1 MSVPPDPF
9 FSGSSNHQTAGS
21 VAGGSSS
28 SLHNHPPP
36 TTIRQTSYRR
46 GLTTPVSTTSVSR
59 PASRQSSVSSN
70 TSLASPSGP
79 SYFTHSNQRT
89 RAITNS
95 NSPRLTPLVQASGN
109 NVGPGGSSRLARH
122 SPSLSSS
129 TLGSPISSSGGSSSQ
144 LTSLVYTQ
152 LNILLST
159 LRESNFI
166 TQAEK
171 IRRLVDDSGMEIFA
185 TYFRRL
191 LQGNASTVF
200 PGLARVPPTS
210 ADSAGSYQMLVQEVQ
225 KISSDPVQAVQ
236 IAEALNT
243 SDGELFR
250 DFDLESFIDHFR
262 LDPILRVALASA
274 CRVVSKQDIVTKA
287 GQEDS
292 LSIVLA
298 SIIERL
304 SKDQPRTLGEQHYEN
319 LKYAVR
325 VRYRTLNTRMP
336 PALESVLFLTDLLDS
351 QDSRLAKHVQRVGPR
366 GTTTLEA
373 CSEMLASIET
383 RDISYL
389 QIANALLFMVLS
401 VERDA
406 YNPTVFV
413 SGVRQHRAGA
423 QLDWTDVVQGFD
435 RDQLRITK
443 KQFLALYDAL
453 RPLAIEYA
461 NFDIQILWG
470 GRWQNEETQLSF
482 AVAFLSTTPDEL
494 DVTQVPRLRQAFSL
508 ADYED
513 APDSIRSFAAEA
525 VKHPLVSRDA
535 TEALFTIIFR
545 SPEAYNFAQV
555 LGIPDTLINPNMT
568 MFVCAASAVAKPW
581 APLQDQALKQL
592 FYPFVLKQHHNYDFV
607 MHSLWMHDK
616 TWVAGRLVEFY
627 QTDSLLLSVIYEH
640 AVEHHWLEL
649 LLTIQSSFVV
659 DLAAYA
665 HGKEDVD
672 LREWAQPNIASM
684 GAMNFAR
691 AIVDFL
697 RAKMDD
703 EANAQRN
710 GTRTTTMLELR
721 TVHGFLVGLAQ
732 ELLTD
737 DDLGPIYRQCLQTYP
752 RLFNYGEDAQCDSL
766 LDAASG
772 EMYKHALS
780 QSAGHEMEVHYK
792 AMYSGETSPDQ
803 VVSQL
808 KQLKESHDP
817 DDQELFAAMLSGLFE
832 EYSCFG
838 EYPNEA
844 LATTA
849 VLFGGLIRFNVI
861 SQVAESAAI
870 YMIFQAVSVV
880 EADDPSQDS
889 MYRFGLQAMIHML
902 ARLKEW
908 PLLAERILSIPTLRG
923 TQAIEAA
930 ETVLKELDHE
940 QGGLNGTVNGLTNGA
955 LDDEYPVDAPIPPFS
970 SVNVDPPLRPDVYE
984 DPDDDVT
991 EKITFVLNN
1000 VSKRNLEEKFKDL
1013 DGALEDRHHQWFAHY
1028 LVEELAKSQPN
1039 FQSLYLQILQAFNQQ
1054 ILWAEVLR
1062 ETYVSCA
1069 RMLNAQ
1075 STLDSSMERT
1085 NLKNLAGWLGSLTLA
1100 RNQPILHRNLSFK
1113 ELLIEGHDTSRLVV
1127 AIPFTCK
1134 ALIHAASSKVFKP
1147 PNPWLMELLGILSE
1161 LYHCFDLR
1169 LNLKFEIEVLCKDLS
1184 LDIAEIEPLDI
1195 IRTRPLLEQS
1205 NMLQQYLPDGGPDG
1219 FSDMHIMGLSKRA
1232 PSERFSPTAVIE
1244 ALPDL
1249 GNVLQV
1255 PPPANGSVTQDQLRT
1270 IFVNAAQ
1277 QAIYEIIAPVVERS
1291 VTIAAIST
1299 SELIQKDFATEPDVE
1314 KVQNSSHQVVRALS
1328 GSLALVTCK
1337 EPLRMSIMNNIRIL
1351 ASRTLPEQL
1360 PEGQI
1365 LMFVNDNIDTVCSLV
1380 ERAAEEHSM
1389 AEIDAQLAQ
1398 SIAERK
1404 AHNEQR
1410 PNESFNNPPVTR
1422 WAQLIPDPYKQDPN
1436 HGNASGLNRQ
1446 QLSLYEE
1453 FGRQARITPATH
1465 AATTSVD
1472 ASRQIS
1478 DVLSD
1483 TYLPSLPTPAETPA
1497 LLRQT
1502 PQQHRIQ
1509 VMQQSQRPHINGYV
1523 DTPNIGQRTLE
1534 LMQDLQLAAR
1544 EAPEEHVTEI
1554 GENTAVR
1561 RIFEQ
1566 LVALIQSTAQKDGL
1580 AVAAG
1585 HQCLMLIYGE
1595 VQKQL
1600 EVEVFVKLLSS
1611 MCQISLPAGR
1621 NMTLFLS
1628 NSADDKFF
1636 NATAA
1641 IALIGDNLMAI
1652 EHVDMEAAKA
1662 LKARRPA
1669 VLSFLKDMF
1678 EEILFGETPFA
1689 TRAEFVFTAEALA
1702 QWLAEDSELGAAREL
1717 LDRLRETN
1725 TIENG
1730 MPSSPSDDK
1739 RDQMEYIFEQW
1750 VVLQRRETSE
1760 RTYAAFV
1767 RQLDELRIIADPND
1781 AAQFYRTAID
1791 MSYISFERLSGPPY
1805 PAQDAAY
1812 IDIDAFAKLV
1822 MTLTLHQSSVENAK
1836 SSRAKTLEGV
1846 LRLVVLTLNDH
1857 QNKQGIRF
1865 NGRMYFRFFSA
1876 LICELHALRGHWSN
1890 HEEREIY
1897 GVLAVVLEILQP
1909 RLFPSF
1915 AYSWLA
1921 LIGHRLLVQA
1931 FLSSNGRSNGGWTVY
1946 TKLVNLLFF
1955 NLADLLTT
1963 ADSPPV
1969 TQDFYRGV
1977 LRFTLMLHHDFPDYV
1992 VENHVQLNSSVP
2004 PACGQLNNIIN
2015 STVPRAAMNEQPDPF
2030 TPGLKT
2036 NRLEQ
2041 VRQAPAVATD
2051 LDDLLREGGIKE
2063 AITQV
2068 LGATSLGNEEYT
2080 TISDALESLADRT
2093 KSITIN
2099 ALIVHIGMHA
2109 TTQSSVFSSA
2119 AAPAKLIERLL
2130 SENDGATRCQIIG
2143 AMMNQVRYVNAHTHY
2158 FSTAIQHIFTTAG
2171 EDLQQQMMR
2180 ILVGRLMVPRPHPW
2194 GIIVMVLEL
2203 IKNPAYDIWAFP
2215 WMETA
2220 SQVKN
2225 MLVSLVHSQERMP
2238 RSPLGAM

>member
-1 MSVPPDPF
+1 M
-9 FSGSSNHQTAGS
+9 
-21 VAGGSSS
+21 
-28 SLHNHPPP
+28 
-36 TTIRQTSYRR
+36 
-46 GLTTPVSTTSVSR
+46 
-59 PASRQSSVSSN
+59 
-70 TSLASPSGP
+70 
-79 SYFTHSNQRT
+79 
-89 RAITNS
+89 
-95 NSPRLTPLVQASGN
+95 
-109 NVGPGGSSRLARH
+109 
-122 SPSLSSS
+122 
-129 TLGSPISSSGGSSSQ
+129 
-144 LTSLVYTQ
+144 
-152 LNILLST
+152 
-159 LRESNFI
+159 
-166 TQAEK
+166 
-171 IRRLVDDSGMEIFA
+171 
-185 TYFRRL
+185 
-191 LQGNASTVF
+191 
-200 PGLARVPPTS
+200 
-210 ADSAGSYQMLVQEVQ
+210 
-225 KISSDPVQAVQ
+225 
-236 IAEALNT
+236 
-243 SDGELFR
+243 
-250 DFDLESFIDHFR
+250 
-262 LDPILRVALASA
+262 
-274 CRVVSKQDIVTKA
+274 
-287 GQEDS
+287 
-292 LSIVLA
+292 
-298 SIIERL
+298 
-304 SKDQPRTLGEQHYEN
+304 
-319 LKYAVR
+319 
-325 VRYRTLNTRMP
+325 
-336 PALESVLFLTDLLDS
+336 FLTELLDS
-351 QDSRLAKHVQRVGPR
+351 QDSRLAKHVQRIGPR
-366 GTTTLEA
+366 GT
-373 CSEMLASIET
+373 ASIEACTEMLGGVET
-383 RDISYL
+383 RDVSYL
-389 QIANALLFMVLS
+389 QVANALLFLVLTGDG
-401 VERDA
+401 DA
-406 YNPTVFV
+406 YDPSCFV
-413 SGVRQHRAGA
+413 LGVRQHRAGA

-435 RDQLRITK
+435 REQLRITK
-443 KQFLALYDAL
+443 KQFLGLYNAL

-461 NFDIQILWG
+461 NFDIQIMWG
-470 GRWQNEETQLSF
+470 GHWQYTETQLSF
-482 AVAFLSTTPDEL
+482 AVAFLSTTPEEL
-494 DVTQVPRLRQAFSL
+494 DVTQVPKLRQAFSL
-508 ADYED
+508 VDYED
-513 APDSIRSFAAEA
+513 APESIKSFAAEA

-568 MFVCAASAVAKPW
+568 MFVCAASAVPKPW

-592 FYPFVLKQHHNYDFV
+592 FYPFVLKQHDNHEFV

-640 AVEHHWLEL
+640 AVEHQWLSL

-665 HGKEDVD
+665 HGKETVD
-672 LREWAQPNIASM
+672 LREWAQPNIVNM
-684 GAMNFAR
+684 GPMNFAR

-703 EANAQRN
+703 ETNAQRD
-710 GTRTTTMLELR
+710 GARTTTMLGLK
-721 TVHGFLVGLAQ
+721 TVHTCLVSLAA
-732 ELLTD
+732 ELLGD

-752 RLFNYGEDAQCDSL
+752 RLFNYGEDAQRDTLLEAARGENHKHSL
-766 LDAASG
+766 S
-772 EMYKHALS
+772 ET
-780 QSAGHEMEVHYK
+780 AGHEMEEHYK

-808 KQLKESHDP
+808 KQLKESDDP
-817 DDQELFAAMLSGLFE
+817 ADQELFAAMLSGLFE

-861 SQVAESAAI
+861 SQVAEQAAI
-870 YMIFQAVSVV
+870 FMIFQAVSVV
-880 EADDPSQDS
+880 EGDDPTQDP

-908 PLLAERILSIPTLRG
+908 PHLAERILTIPTLRG

-940 QGGLNGTVNGLTNGA
+940 QGSLNGAGVNGLTNGV
-955 LDDEYPVDAPIPPFS
+955 LDDEYPVDSPIPPFS
-970 SVNVDPPLRPDVYE
+970 SVNVDPPLRAAIYE
-984 DPDDDVT
+984 DPDDEVT
-991 EKITFVLNN
+991 ERITFVLNN

-1013 DGALEDRHHQWFAHY
+1013 EGALEERHHQWFAHY

-1039 FQSLYLQILQAFNQQ
+1039 FQGLYLQILEAFDQQ
-1054 ILWAEVLR
+1054 VLWAEVLR
-1062 ETYVSCA
+1062 ETYVSCS

-1075 STLDSSMERT
+1075 ATMDSSMERT

-1113 ELLIEGHDTSRLVV
+1113 ELLIEGHDTSRLLV

-1134 ALIHAASSKVFKP
+1134 ALIHARNSKIFGP
-1147 PNPWLMELLGILSE
+1147 PNPWLMELLGLMSE

-1184 LDIAEIEPLDI
+1184 MDIAEIEPLDI
-1195 IRTRPLLEQS
+1195 IRTRPLLDQS
-1205 NMLQQYLPDGGPDG
+1205 NMLQQYVPDGGADG

-1232 PSERFSPTAVIE
+1232 PSERFSPNAVID

-1255 PPPANGSVTQDQLRT
+1255 PPPASGSVTQDQMRT
-1270 IFVNAAQ
+1270 IFVTAAQ

-1299 SELIQKDFATEPDVE
+1299 SELIQKDFATEPDIE

-1351 ASRTLPEQL
+1351 AARTLPEQL

-1398 SIAERK
+1398 PIAERK

-1410 PNESFNNPPVTR
+1410 PNESFNSPPVTR

-1436 HGNASGLNRQ
+1436 NGNASGLNRQ

-1453 FGRQARITPATH
+1453 FGRQARTTPATH
-1465 AATTSVD
+1465 AVTTSID
-1472 ASRQIS
+1472 ATRQIS

-1483 TYLPSLPTPAETPA
+1483 SYLPNLPTPAEAPA
-1497 LLRQT
+1497 LPRQT
-1502 PQQHRIQ
+1502 PQQQRMQI
-1509 VMQQSQRPHINGYV
+1509 MQQPQGQQINGYV

-1566 LVALIQSTAQKDGL
+1566 LVALIQSTHQKDGL

-1600 EVEVFVKLLSS
+1600 EIEVFVKLLSS
-1611 MCQISLPAGR
+1611 MCQMSLPAGR

-1628 NSADDKFF
+1628 NSTDDKFF

-1641 IALIGDNLMAI
+1641 IALISDNLMAI

-1662 LKARRPA
+1662 IKARRPA
-1669 VLSFLKDMF
+1669 VLGFLKDIF
-1678 EEILFGETPFA
+1678 EEIILGENPFA
-1689 TRAEFVFTAEALA
+1689 TRAEFIFTAEALA
-1702 QWLAEDSELGAAREL
+1702 QWLAEEPDLEAARDL
-1717 LDRLRETN
+1717 LDRLRDGN
-1725 TIENG
+1725 ALQNG
-1730 MPSSPSDDK
+1730 MPSPSPNDK
-1739 RDQMEYIFEQW
+1739 RDQMEHVFEQW
-1750 VVLQRRETSE
+1750 VVLQRRDTSE

-1767 RQLDELRIIADPND
+1767 RQLDEVQVLTDPND
-1781 AAQFYRTAID
+1781 AALFYRTAIE
-1791 MSYISFERLSGPPY
+1791 MSCMSFERLSGPPY
-1805 PAQDAAY
+1805 PVQDAAY
-1812 IDIDAFAKLV
+1812 IDVDAFAKLV
-1822 MTLTLHQSSVENAK
+1822 TTLTLYQTSAENPK
-1836 SSRAKTLEGV
+1836 SSKAKTLEVV
-1846 LRLVVLTLNDH
+1846 LRLIVLTLNDH
-1857 QNKQGIRF
+1857 QNKQGVRF
-1865 NGRMYFRFFSA
+1865 NGRVYFRLFSS
-1876 LICELHALRGHWSN
+1876 LICELHALKGRLNS

-1909 RLFPSF
+1909 RLFPGF

-1921 LIGHRLLVQA
+1921 LLGHRLLVPA
-1931 FLSSNGRSNGGWTVY
+1931 FLNHGGRTNGGWGLY
-1946 TKLVNLLFF
+1946 TKLVNTLFT
-1955 NLADLLTT
+1955 NLGDLLTT
-1963 ADSPPV
+1963 ADASPV

-1992 VENHVQLNSSVP
+1992 VENHMQLNSSLP

-2015 STVPRAAMNEQPDPF
+2015 STVSRVVINDQPDPF
-2030 TPGLKT
+2030 TPGLKI

-2041 VRQAPAVATD
+2041 VRQTPAVAAD
-2051 LDDLLREGGIKE
+2051 LDGLLQEAGFEDAMTHVINNADLSNEDYMTIVTAVSKYEGK
-2063 AITQV
+2063 ARNV
-2068 LGATSLGNEEYT
+2068 V
-2080 TISDALESLADRT
+2080 
-2093 KSITIN
+2093 IN
-2099 ALIVHIGMHA
+2099 ALVVQIGVHA

-2119 AAPAKLIERLL
+2119 AAPAKLLERLL
-2130 SENDGATRCQIIG
+2130 RESDGSTRYQLIS

-2158 FSTAIQHIFTTAG
+2158 FSTALQHMFTTGA
-2171 EDLQQQMMR
+2171 EELQQQIMR
-2180 ILVGRLMVPRPHPW
+2180 VLVGRLMVPRPHPW

-2203 IKNPAYDIWAFP
+2203 VKNPAYDIWSFP

-2220 SQVKN
+2220 SQVKS
-2225 MLVSLVHSQERMP
+2225 MLVSLVHSQDRMQ
-2238 RSPLGAM
+2238 RSPLGVM

>member
-9 FSGSSNHQTAGS
+9 LPGSSNHHSAGNN
-21 VAGGSSS
+21 AGGSSS
-28 SLHNHPPP
+28 SSLNNPPPP
-36 TTIRQTSYRR
+36 TVRQTSYRR
-46 GLTTPVSTTSVSR
+46 GLATPISTSTVSR
-59 PASRQSSVSSN
+59 PASRQSSVSSTN
-70 TSLASPSGP
+70 SLASPSVP
-79 SYFTHSNQRT
+79 SHFTHSNQRT

-95 NSPRLTPLVQASGN
+95 SSPRLTPLTHAGGSG
-109 NVGPGGSSRLARH
+109 VGPGGSSRLARR

-144 LTSLVYTQ
+144 LTSLVHTQ

-159 LRESNFI
+159 LRESNF
-166 TQAEK
+166 TQQAEK
-171 IRRLVDDSGMEIFA
+171 IRRLVDDSGMELFA

-191 LQGNASTVF
+191 LQGNVSTVF
-200 PGLARVPPTS
+200 PGLARAPAANGDV
-210 ADSAGSYQMLVQEVQ
+210 AGSYQMLVQEMQ
-225 KISSDPVQAVQ
+225 KVSSDPLQAVQ

-243 SDGELFR
+243 SDGEIFR
-250 DFDLESFIDHFR
+250 DFDLESFTDHFR
-262 LDPILRVALASA
+262 LDPISRVALASA
-274 CRVVSKQDIVTKA
+274 CRLVSKQDIITKA
-287 GQEDS
+287 DHILLDSYQSFLSTLASPQSPQTGQEDS
-292 LSIVLA
+292 LSAVLA
-298 SIIERL
+298 SIVERL
-304 SKDQPRTLGEQHYEN
+304 NKDRPRAFGEQHFEN
-319 LKYAVR
+319 LKYAVQ

-336 PALESVLFLTDLLDS
+336 PALESAVFLTDLLDS
-351 QDSRLAKHVQRVGPR
+351 QDSRLAKHVQRIGPR
-366 GTTTLEA
+366 GTATLEA
-373 CSEMLASIET
+373 CTEMLAGIET

-401 VERDA
+401 VEGDA

-423 QLDWTDVVQGFD
+423 QLDWTDVVQSFD
-435 RDQLRITK
+435 REQLSITK

-453 RPLAIEYA
+453 RPLAVEYA

-470 GRWQNEETQLSF
+470 GHWQNEETQLSF
-482 AVAFLSTTPDEL
+482 AVAFLSTTQDEL

-508 ADYED
+508 ADYEN
-513 APDSIRSFAAEA
+513 ATDSIKSFAAEA

-545 SPEAYNFAQV
+545 SPDAYNFAQV

-568 MFVCAASAVAKPW
+568 VFVCAASAVAKPW

-592 FYPFVLKQHHNYDFV
+592 FYPFVLKQHNNYDFV
-607 MHSLWMHDK
+607 MHSLWMNDK

-640 AVEHHWLEL
+640 AVEHQWLEL
-649 LLTIQSSFVV
+649 LLTVQNNFVV

-691 AIVDFL
+691 AIVEFL

-710 GTRTTTMLELR
+710 GTRITTMLELR
-721 TVHGFLVGLAQ
+721 TVHAFLVGLAQ

-752 RLFNYGEDAQCDSL
+752 RLFNYGEDAQCDLL
-766 LDAASG
+766 LDAATG
-772 EMYKHALS
+772 EMHKHALS
-780 QSAGHEMEVHYK
+780 QAAGHEMEVHYK

-808 KQLKESHDP
+808 KHLKESNDP

-870 YMIFQAVSVV
+870 FMIFQAVSIV

-930 ETVLKELDHE
+930 ETVLKELE
-940 QGGLNGTVNGLTNGA
+940 NET
-955 LDDEYPVDAPIPPFS
+955 
-970 SVNVDPPLRPDVYE
+970 SVSVDPPLRPDIYE

-1000 VSKRNLEEKFKDL
+1000 VSKRNLEEKFQDL
-1013 DGALEDRHHQWFAHY
+1013 DSALEERHHQWFAHY

-1039 FQSLYLQILQAFNQQ
+1039 FQSLYLQILQTFNQQ

-1134 ALIHAASSKVFKP
+1134 ALIHAADSKIFKP

-1184 LDIAEIEPLDI
+1184 LDIAEIEPLDV
-1195 IRTRPLLEQS
+1195 IRTRPLLEQ
-1205 NMLQQYLPDGGPDG
+1205 NNLLQQYLPDGGPDG

-1232 PSERFSPTAVIE
+1232 PNERFSPTAVIE

-1249 GNVLQV
+1249 TNVLQV
-1255 PPPANGSVTQDQLRT
+1255 PPPANGSVTQDQMRS
-1270 IFVNAAQ
+1270 IFVTAAQ

-1299 SELIQKDFATEPDVE
+1299 SELIQKDFATEPDIE

-1351 ASRTLPEQL
+1351 ASRILPEQL

-1380 ERAAEEHSM
+1380 ERAAEDHSM

-1398 SIAERK
+1398 PIAERK

-1436 HGNASGLNRQ
+1436 NGNASGLNRQ

-1483 TYLPSLPTPAETPA
+1483 SYLPSLPTPAETPA

-1502 PQQHRIQ
+1502 PQQHRMQI
-1509 VMQQSQRPHINGYV
+1509 MQQNQRQQMNGYV
-1523 DTPNIGQRTLE
+1523 ETPNIGQRTLE
-1534 LMQDLQLAAR
+1534 LMQDLQMAAR

-1595 VQKQL
+1595 VQKRL

-1641 IALIGDNLMAI
+1641 VALIGDNLMAI

-1669 VLSFLKDMF
+1669 VLGFLRDMF

-1702 QWLAEDSELGAAREL
+1702 QWLAEEPDIEPAREL

-1725 TIENG
+1725 AVQHG
-1730 MPSSPSDDK
+1730 MPSPPTSDK
-1739 RDQMEYIFEQW
+1739 RDQMEHIFEQW

-1767 RQLDELRIIADPND
+1767 RQLDELQIIAEPND

-1791 MSYISFERLSGPPY
+1791 MSCVSFERLSGPPY

-1812 IDIDAFAKLV
+1812 VDIDAFAKLV
-1822 MTLTLHQSSVENAK
+1822 TTLTFHQSLRENVK
-1836 SSRAKTLEGV
+1836 SGRAKTLEAV
-1846 LRLVVLTLNDH
+1846 LRLVILTLNDH
-1857 QNKQGIRF
+1857 QNKQGVRF
-1865 NGRMYFRFFSA
+1865 NGRVYFRFFST
-1876 LICELHALRGHWSN
+1876 LICELHALKGQWS
-1890 HEEREIY
+1890 HQEEREIY

-1915 AYSWLA
+1915 SYSWLA
-1921 LIGHRLLVQA
+1921 LIGHRLLVPA
-1931 FLSSNGRSNGGWTVY
+1931 FLAYGGRTNGGWTSY
-1946 TKLVNLLFF
+1946 TKLVNILFS

-1969 TQDFYRGV
+1969 TQDLYRGV
-1977 LRFTLMLHHDFPDYV
+1977 LRFILMLHHDFPEYM
-1992 VENHVQLNSSVP
+1992 VENHVQLNSNVP
-2004 PACGQLNNIIN
+2004 PACGQINNIIN
-2015 STVPRAAMNEQPDPF
+2015 STVPRAAMNDQPDPF
-2030 TPGLKT
+2030 TPGLKI

-2051 LDDLLREGGIKE
+2051 LDSLLREAGIKD
-2063 AITQV
+2063 AITRV
-2068 LGATSLGNEEYT
+2068 TNVAMLGSEEYS
-2080 TISDALESLADRT
+2080 TISTALSSLEGKT
-2093 KSITIN
+2093 KTVTVN
-2099 ALIVHIGMHA
+2099 ALIVYIGMHA

-2130 SENDGATRCQIIG
+2130 SESDGATRYQIIG
-2143 AMMNQVRYVNAHTHY
+2143 AMMNQIRYVNAHTHY
-2158 FSTAIQHIFTTAG
+2158 FSTALQHIFTTAG
-2171 EDLQQQMMR
+2171 EDLQQQIMR
-2180 ILVGRLMVPRPHPW
+2180 ALVSRLMVPRPHPW
-2194 GIIVMVLEL
+2194 GVIVMVLEL

-2238 RSPLGAM
+2238 RSPMGAM